1 MATRVDDDRSVGQ
14 LLGDVTRELQAL
26 VRKELELARAETK
39 EELQRAGAAGKRFGV
54 AALAGYLA
62 VVMLSFAAAWAL
74 TALMPTG
81 WAFFAV
87 GVVLGG
93 VAVWAEAFL
102 AGFCAAFLAAIT
114 YTRLREVIYMTYMVT
129 YVTSQT
135 EII

>member
-39 EELQRAGAAGKRFGV
+39 EELQRAGAASKRFGV

-62 VVMLSFAAAWAL
+62 AVMLSFAAARAL
-74 TALMPTG
+74 TAVMPIG

-87 GVVLGG
+87 GVVLGV
-93 VAVWAEAFL
+93 VAAAMVLRGRRQLRAFHPVPQETAETL
-102 AGFCAAFLAAIT
+102 KEDVEWLKS
-114 YTRLREVIYMTYMVT
+114 RK
-129 YVTSQT
+129 S
-135 EII
+135 

>member
-74 TALMPTG
+74 TAVMPTG
-81 WAFFAV
+81 WAFLAV
-87 GVVLGG
+87 GVVLGV
-93 VAVWAEAFL
+93 VAGAMAL
-102 AGFCAAFLAAIT
+102 QGRR
-114 YTRLREVIYMTYMVT
+114 RLREFHPVPQETAETLKEDVQWLK
-129 YVTSQT
+129 SRKS
-135 EII
+135 

>member
-1 MATRVDDDRSVGQ
+1 MATRIDDDRSVGQ

-74 TALMPTG
+74 TAVMPTG

-87 GVVLGG
+87 GVVLGV
-93 VAVWAEAFL
+93 VAGAMAL
-102 AGFCAAFLAAIT
+102 QGRR
-114 YTRLREVIYMTYMVT
+114 RLREFHPVPQETAETLKEDVQWLK
-129 YVTSQT
+129 SRKS
-135 EII
+135 

>member
-74 TALMPTG
+74 TAVMPTG

-87 GVVLGG
+87 GVVLGV
-93 VAVWAEAFL
+93 VAGAMAL
-102 AGFCAAFLAAIT
+102 QGRR
-114 YTRLREVIYMTYMVT
+114 RLREFHPVPQETAETLKEDVQWLK
-129 YVTSQT
+129 SRKR
-135 EII
+135 

>member
-74 TALMPTG
+74 AAVMPTG

-87 GVVLGG
+87 GVALGM
-93 VAVWAEAFL
+93 VAAAMALQGRRRLGEFHPVPQETAETL
-102 AGFCAAFLAAIT
+102 KEDVQWLKS
-114 YTRLREVIYMTYMVT
+114 RK
-129 YVTSQT
+129 S
-135 EII
+135 

>member
-26 VRKELELARAETK
+26 VRKELELARAETR

-54 AALAGYLA
+54 AGLAGYLA

-87 GVVLGG
+87 GVVLAA
-93 VAVWAEAFL
+93 VA
-102 AGFCAAFLAAIT
+102 AAMALQGRR
-114 YTRLREVIYMTYMVT
+114 RLREFHPVPQETAETLKEDVQWLK
-129 YVTSQT
+129 SRKS
-135 EII
+135 

>member
-1 MATRVDDDRSVGQ
+1 MATTVDDYRSIGQ

-54 AALAGYLA
+54 AGLAGYFA

-74 TALMPTG
+74 TAIMPTG

-87 GVVLGG
+87 GAVFGL
-93 VAVWAEAFL
+93 VAGAMAL
-102 AGFCAAFLAAIT
+102 QGRR
-114 YTRLREVIYMTYMVT
+114 RLREFHPVPQETAETLKEDVQWLK
-129 YVTSQT
+129 SRKS
-135 EII
+135 

>member
-14 LLGDVTRELQAL
+14 LLSDVTRELQAL

-54 AALAGYLA
+54 AGLAGYLA

-74 TALMPTG
+74 TAVMPTG

-87 GVVLGG
+87 GVVLGL
-93 VAVWAEAFL
+93 VAGAMAL
-102 AGFCAAFLAAIT
+102 QGRR
-114 YTRLREVIYMTYMVT
+114 RLREFHPVPQETAETLKEDVQWLK
-129 YVTSQT
+129 SRKS
-135 EII
+135 

>member
-54 AALAGYLA
+54 AGLAGYLA

-74 TALMPTG
+74 TAVMPTG

-87 GVVLGG
+87 GVVLAA
-93 VAVWAEAFL
+93 VA
-102 AGFCAAFLAAIT
+102 AAMALQGRR
-114 YTRLREVIYMTYMVT
+114 RLREFHPVPQETAETLKEDVQWLK
-129 YVTSQT
+129 SRKS
-135 EII
+135 

>member
-39 EELQRAGAAGKRFGV
+39 EELQRAGVAGKRFGV

-74 TALMPTG
+74 TAVMPTG

-87 GVVLGG
+87 GVVLGI
-93 VAVWAEAFL
+93 VA
-102 AGFCAAFLAAIT
+102 AAMALQGRR
-114 YTRLREVIYMTYMVT
+114 RLREFHPVPQETAETLKEDVQWLK
-129 YVTSQT
+129 SRKS
-135 EII
+135 

>member
-74 TALMPTG
+74 TAVMPTG

-87 GVVLGG
+87 GVVLGV
-93 VAVWAEAFL
+93 VAGAMAL
-102 AGFCAAFLAAIT
+102 QGRR
-114 YTRLREVIYMTYMVT
+114 RLREFHPVPQETAETLKEDVQWLK
-129 YVTSQT
+129 SRKS
-135 EII
+135 

>member
-1 MATRVDDDRSVGQ
+1 MATRVDNDRSVGQ

-74 TALMPTG
+74 TAVMPTG

-87 GVVLGG
+87 GVVLGV
-93 VAVWAEAFL
+93 VAGAMAL
-102 AGFCAAFLAAIT
+102 QGRR
-114 YTRLREVIYMTYMVT
+114 RLREFHPVPQETAETLKEDVQWLK
-129 YVTSQT
+129 SRKS
-135 EII
+135 

>member
-39 EELQRAGAAGKRFGV
+39 EELQRAGAAGKRFGG

-62 VVMLSFAAAWAL
+62 VVMLTFAAAWAL
-74 TALMPTG
+74 TAVMPTG

-87 GVVLGG
+87 GAVLGL
-93 VAVWAEAFL
+93 VAGAMAL
-102 AGFCAAFLAAIT
+102 QGRR
-114 YTRLREVIYMTYMVT
+114 RLREFHPVPRETAETLKEDVQWLK
-129 YVTSQT
+129 SRKS
-135 EII
+135 

>member
-1 MATRVDDDRSVGQ
+1 MATTMDERDRSVGQ

-26 VRKELELARAETK
+26 VRKEFELAKAETK

-74 TALMPTG
+74 TAVMPTG

-87 GVVLGG
+87 GTVLGL
-93 VAVWAEAFL
+93 VAAVMALQGRRQLQEFHPVPGETVDTLKEDVQWLKA
-102 AGFCAAFLAAIT
+102 
-114 YTRLREVIYMTYMVT
+114 RK
-129 YVTSQT
+129 S
-135 EII
+135 